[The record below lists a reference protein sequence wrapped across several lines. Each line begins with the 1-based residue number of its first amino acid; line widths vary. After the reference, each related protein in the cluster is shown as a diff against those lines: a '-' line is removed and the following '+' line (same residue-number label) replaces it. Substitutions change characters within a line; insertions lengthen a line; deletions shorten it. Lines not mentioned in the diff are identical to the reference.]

1 MNANE
6 NLKLNREQLCINVAQ
21 MLYNHIQ
28 EAERL
33 IPRAS
38 EGAKLFHEHNFSRHE
53 WNVYSANGYP
63 STMPLFYFQFE
74 RVDYV
79 EKGVSEADIAKFMR
93 LIMD

>member
-21 MLYNHIQ
+21 MIHHHIQ

-33 IPRAS
+33 IPRSS
-38 EGAKLFHEHNFSRHE
+38 EGAKLFHEHNFVRHE

-74 RVDYV
+74 RVEYV
-79 EKGVSEADIAKFMR
+79 EQ
-93 LIMD
+93 